1 MVGLILKRILIG
13 ALLLVVVSIAVF
25 FAVELLPGDLAQE
38 LLGQAA
44 TPEAVETLRRNLG
57 LDQPAVVRYLDW
69 LSGFVRGDL
78 GQSLSNGQDIAT
90 VVAQRLSNTLFLA
103 AITASIAVP
112 LAISIGL
119 ATAIWRDSWF
129 DRLANGFVLTAIST
143 PEFFVAYL
151 LVGALSINLGWFP
164 SISNIND
171 GLTFWE
177 KVYRTLLPA
186 ATLTL
191 VVTAHMMR
199 LTRASIISLLSS
211 AYIEMAHLK
220 GARRS
225 TIILRHALPNALIP
239 IINVVVLN
247 LAYLITGVVVV
258 ETVFVYPGLGQL
270 LVDSVSKRDLPVVQ
284 AACMIFGATYI
295 VLNLIADVLSVL
307 SSPRQRGNVN

>member
-1 MVGLILKRILIG
+1 MLRLILRRILIG
-13 ALLLVVVSIAVF
+13 AILLVVVSIAVF

-44 TPEAVETLRRNLG
+44 TPESVATLRLQLG
-57 LDQPAVVRYLDW
+57 LDQPAIVRYFDW

-103 AITASIAVP
+103 TIAAAIAVP

-119 ATAIWRDSWF
+119 AAAIWRDGWF

-151 LVGALSINLGWFP
+151 LVGFFSINLGWFP

-211 AYIEMAHLK
+211 PYIEMAHLK

-307 SSPRQRGNVN
+307 SSPRQRGKVT

>member
-1 MVGLILKRILIG
+1 MLRLVFTRVAIG
-13 ALLLVVVSIAVF
+13 ALMLLIVSLAVF

-44 TPEAVETLRRNLG
+44 TPENVAALRDQLG
-57 LDQPAVVRYLDW
+57 LNDPALVRYLDW

-78 GQSLSNGQDIAT
+78 GQSLSNGQGIAT
-90 VVAQRLSNTLFLA
+90 IVSQRLSNTLFLA
-103 AITASIAVP
+103 TMAAVIAVP
-112 LAISIGL
+112 LSIGMGL
-119 ATAIWRDSWF
+119 AAAIWRDSLF
-129 DRLANGFVLTAIST
+129 DRMANGFVLTAIST
-143 PEFFVAYL
+143 PEFFVAYI
-151 LVGALSINLGWFP
+151 LVGVLSINLGWFP

-171 GLTFWE
+171 GLSFWE
-177 KVYRTLLPA
+177 QVYRTILPA
-186 ATLTL
+186 TTLTL

-199 LTRASIISLLSS
+199 LTRASIISLLASP
-211 AYIEMAHLK
+211 YIEMAQLK

-225 TIILRHALPNALIP
+225 TVILRHALPNALIP

-295 VLNLIADVLSVL
+295 LLNLIADVLSTL
-307 SSPRQRGNVN
+307 SSPRQRARTS